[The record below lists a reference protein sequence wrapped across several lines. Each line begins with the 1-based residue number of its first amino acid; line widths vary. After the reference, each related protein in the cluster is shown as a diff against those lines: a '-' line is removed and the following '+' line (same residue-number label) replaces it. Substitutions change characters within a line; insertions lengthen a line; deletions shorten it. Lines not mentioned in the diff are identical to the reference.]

1 MVELCLKQAK
11 DIMMIWIKN
20 DMNYFDKLCVVDD
33 IKPISIENILKYLWL
48 YYGSREYDF
57 TFIKKLMDRLDIEIY
72 YKKLTDINLNQDEI
86 NKLLNFI
93 DIIQE
98 ESKTWDEWSIITG
111 TSLNEL
117 KTFKQYLTNI

>member
-1 MVELCLKQAK
+1 
-11 DIMMIWIKN
+11 MIWIKN

-86 NKLLNFI
+86 NQLLSFI

>member
-86 NKLLNFI
+86 NQLLNFI

>member
-1 MVELCLKQAK
+1 MAELCLKQAK

-86 NKLLNFI
+86 NQLLSFI